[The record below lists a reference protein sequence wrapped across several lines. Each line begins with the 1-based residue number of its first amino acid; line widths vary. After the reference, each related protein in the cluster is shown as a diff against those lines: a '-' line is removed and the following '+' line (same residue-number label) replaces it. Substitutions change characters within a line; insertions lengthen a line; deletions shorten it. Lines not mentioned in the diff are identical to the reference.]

1 MVSEYERSI
10 LAWRQEKE
18 RSLRAEEGWLALAGL
33 FWLSEG
39 VNLAGSH
46 PDCAIRLPDGSA
58 PALAG
63 EFITRGEEV
72 LFRAA
77 PGVEALRGGEPLDHL
92 VMTPDTSG
100 SPTRVAIGNVTL
112 ALIRRGE
119 RLAIRVWDRGASARQ
134 TFPPRQWFPIDPR
147 YCVTADYKAYGKLRP
162 VTMPDVTGGVQT
174 MESPG
179 EVVFRL
185 SGRALRLTAAEEDEG
200 ALFLI
205 FTDSTT
211 GKSTYPAGRYLYT
224 SPPADGKVEI
234 DFNRAYNP
242 PCAFTPYATCPLPL
256 QENHMPI
263 AIEAGERYGAGQQG

>member
-1 MVSEYERSI
+1 
-10 LAWRQEKE
+10 
-18 RSLRAEEGWLALAGL
+18 
-33 FWLSEG
+33 
-39 VNLAGSH
+39 
-46 PDCAIRLPDGSA
+46 
-58 PALAG
+58 
-63 EFITRGEEV
+63 
-72 LFRAA
+72 
-77 PGVEALRGGEPLDHL
+77 
-92 VMTPDTSG
+92 MTPDTSG

-256 QENHMPI
+256 QENHLPI